1 MTITMLIDDLCDETR
16 RADAAEAE
24 VDRLRLALNLIDEAR
39 AKAVTDNARLRDE
52 MSTLYRRVDL
62 VNGETN
68 EPVQFV
74 GVYVLRWGES
84 EPTVAFVQWS
94 DGSGQDAPR

>member
-1 MTITMLIDDLCDETR
+1 
-16 RADAAEAE
+16 
-24 VDRLRLALNLIDEAR
+24 V
-39 AKAVTDNARLRDE
+39 ARLQNE

-62 VNGETN
+62 VDGATD

-74 GVYVLRWGES
+74 GVYVMRWGER

-94 DGSGQDAPR
+94 DNNTQEVDDGNS